1 MEKNTDIGMSERLA
15 RIDERTLLL
24 LNKIEKVENTLQT
37 YYVTQQEFAP
47 IKSIVYGMV
56 GVILLAVVGGLVA
69 LLIK

>member
-37 YYVTQQEFAP
+37 YYVTH
-47 IKSIVYGMV
+47 
-56 GVILLAVVGGLVA
+56 L
-69 LLIK
+69 